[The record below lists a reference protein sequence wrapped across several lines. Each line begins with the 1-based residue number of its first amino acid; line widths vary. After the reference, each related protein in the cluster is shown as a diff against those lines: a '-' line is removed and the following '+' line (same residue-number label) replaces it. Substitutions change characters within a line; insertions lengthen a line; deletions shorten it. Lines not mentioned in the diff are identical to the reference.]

1 MHTTIWLGWLLIAG
15 GTMDAQPAPK
25 ARKAADAAQ
34 RQKVQAVIDEVEKA
48 CLDGPVYM
56 IGPKK
61 ARRLAELVRRRK
73 PRVVVECG
81 TALGYS
87 GLWIARQLKTAGR
100 GKLITIEID
109 PKRARAAE
117 VNFRKA
123 GLEKFVTVKLGDAR
137 QVVKTLKGPIDF
149 VFIDCG
155 YANYYP
161 CFLGLEKKLAEGA
174 TVVADNVGIGAA
186 GMADY
191 LKLVRSKYES
201 RIEWFDIDLPW
212 GKRDAMEITVT
223 RR

>member
-1 MHTTIWLGWLLIAG
+1 MNTTLWLGWLMIAG
-15 GTMDAQPAPK
+15 GTMDAQPAQK
-25 ARKAADAAQ
+25 AQKAADAAE

-56 IGPKK
+56 IGRKK
-61 ARRLAELVRRRK
+61 AKRLAELVRRAR

-87 GLWIARQLKTAGR
+87 GLWIARQLKAAGR
-100 GKLITIEID
+100 GNLITIEID
-109 PKRARAAE
+109 PARARAAAA
-117 VNFRKA
+117 NFRKA
-123 GLEKFVTVKLGDAR
+123 GLEKLVTVKVGDAR
-137 QVVKTLKGPIDF
+137 QVIKTLKGPIDF

-161 CFLGLEKKLAEGA
+161 CFVGLEKKLADGA
-174 TVVADNVGIGAA
+174 VVVADNVGIGGG

-191 LKLVRSKYES
+191 LKLVRSKYDS